1 VRDYLENAGLTPYL
15 EKLKFHIVGYGCT
28 TCIGNSGPL
37 PAEVSQAIEEKDL
50 VVASVLSGNR
60 NFEGRINSEVRA
72 NYLMSPP
79 LVVAFALAGRIDTDL
94 RKDAIGKG
102 KDGKPVYLADIWPTQ
117 REVEEAVEHS
127 VTAAMFSKS
136 YAEVF
141 AGDERWRG
149 LNIPKGQTYA
159 WEKDSTYI
167 RRAPYFEGMK
177 IQPSPVQEIKGA
189 RVLAVLGDSVTTDH
203 ISPAGSIKKDG
214 PAGKYL
220 QEHGVKP
227 ADFNSYGSRRGNH
240 EVMVRGTFANVRL
253 RNKLVNVE
261 GGFTRH
267 LPTNQEMSIF
277 EASQKYQASGTPLII
292 LAGKEYGSGSSRD
305 WAAKGPRLLGVSAV
319 VAESYER
326 IHRSN
331 LVGMGVL
338 PLQFLAGQNAE
349 SLKLTGEE
357 VFEITGICAVCE
369 NFAAGRSVKVRAA
382 GKGGVVEFDALV
394 RIDTP
399 QEALY
404 YANGGILQY
413 VLRQLLAAKPSAQ
426 TVGV

>member
-1 VRDYLENAGLTPYL
+1 
-15 EKLKFHIVGYGCT
+15 
-28 TCIGNSGPL
+28 
-37 PAEVSQAIEEKDL
+37 
-50 VVASVLSGNR
+50 
-60 NFEGRINSEVRA
+60 
-72 NYLMSPP
+72 MSPP

-94 RKDAIGKG
+94 RKDAIGNG
-102 KDGKPVYLADIWPTQ
+102 KDGNPVYLADLWPTQ
-117 REVEEAVEHS
+117 REVEEAIQQS
-127 VTAAMFSKS
+127 VTSEMFSKS

-141 AGDERWRG
+141 EGDERWRG
-149 LNIPKGQTYA
+149 LDVPKGGTYA

-167 RRAPYFEGMK
+167 RRAPYFDDMK
-177 IQPSPVQEIKGA
+177 IQPSSVEEIKGA

-319 VAESYER
+319 IAESYER

-338 PLQFLAGQNAE
+338 PLQFLAGENAE
-349 SLKLTGEE
+349 ALKLTGEE
-357 VFEITGICAVCE
+357 VFEITGIRDVVE
-369 NFAAGRSVKVRAA
+369 RFAAGCSVKVRAKGKA
-382 GKGGVVEFDALV
+382 GVIAFDALV

-413 VLRQLLAAKPSAQ
+413 VLRRLLAAKPSPQ

>member
-1 VRDYLENAGLTPYL
+1 M
-15 EKLKFHIVGYGCT
+15 
-28 TCIGNSGPL
+28 
-37 PAEVSQAIEEKDL
+37 
-50 VVASVLSGNR
+50 LSGNR

-117 REVEEAVEHS
+117 REVEEAVERS

-149 LNIPKGQTYA
+149 LNVPKGQTYA

-177 IQPSPVQEIKGA
+177 IEPSPVEEIHNA

-277 EASQKYQASGTPLII
+277 DASQNISGGRHAADYSRRKRIRLRFLPRLGRQRPAPAGRFRRHRRKLRAHPPLEPGRHGSSALAVFSGT
-292 LAGKEYGSGSSRD
+292 KR
-305 WAAKGPRLLGVSAV
+305 
-319 VAESYER
+319 
-326 IHRSN
+326 
-331 LVGMGVL
+331 
-338 PLQFLAGQNAE
+338 
-349 SLKLTGEE
+349 
-357 VFEITGICAVCE
+357 
-369 NFAAGRSVKVRAA
+369 
-382 GKGGVVEFDALV
+382 
-394 RIDTP
+394 
-399 QEALY
+399 
-404 YANGGILQY
+404 
-413 VLRQLLAAKPSAQ
+413 
-426 TVGV
+426 